1 MNFNSSVLID
11 LAEKYVGEHCLSFH
25 KIPQSGS
32 NRLYFR
38 ISFENHDSIMGAFN
52 DNVKENEA
60 FFSFTDFFLKQNIN
74 VPEVLA
80 IDDSKIYY
88 LLTDLGDE
96 TLYSHLTA
104 NRTVAGPSAETI
116 ELYRM
121 VLQQLPRL
129 QMTGKQGIDFS
140 VCYPRS
146 SFDRQSMQ
154 WDLNYFKYYF
164 LKLAGIS
171 FDEQLLED
179 DFQKLIDFLLQA
191 GNFYFLFRDFQSRN
205 IMIFNNEPYFIDY
218 QGGRRGAL
226 QYDIASL
233 LYDGKA
239 DLSPDLRNELLE
251 FYLSELS
258 NYIPVRRNE
267 FLQFFDAF
275 ALIRIMQAFGTYG
288 FRGYYEKKAHFL
300 LSIPYAIR
308 NIKYILDNCHLQL
321 EIPELFSALRK
332 ITESELANL
341 SMEVSDKLI
350 VEINSFS
357 YKKGIPM
364 DYSGNGGG
372 FVFDCRALP
381 NPGREKFYQD
391 FTGKDKVVA
400 DYLEKY
406 DEVSDFKDS
415 VFALVKQS
423 VDNYLERKFNHLSV
437 SFGCTGGQHRSVY
450 FAESLSE
457 YLQETYNQKIKVVL
471 RHTNLKG

>member
-1 MNFNSSVLID
+1 
-11 LAEKYVGEHCLSFH
+11 
-25 KIPQSGS
+25 
-32 NRLYFR
+32 
-38 ISFENHDSIMGAFN
+38 
-52 DNVKENEA
+52 
-60 FFSFTDFFLKQNIN
+60 
-74 VPEVLA
+74 
-80 IDDSKIYY
+80 
-88 LLTDLGDE
+88 
-96 TLYSHLTA
+96 
-104 NRTVAGPSAETI
+104 
-116 ELYRM
+116 
-121 VLQQLPRL
+121 
-129 QMTGKQGIDFS
+129 
-140 VCYPRS
+140 
-146 SFDRQSMQ
+146 FDRQSMQ

-258 NYIPVRRNE
+258 NYIPVRHDE

-332 ITESELANL
+332 ITESELSNL
-341 SMEVSDKLI
+341 SMEVSDKLT

-457 YLQETYNQKIKVVL
+457 YLQKTYKQKIKVIL
-471 RHTNLKG
+471 QHTNLKG